1 MPARCPGFAMP
12 AHDSGKATVCFP
24 LRDRLA
30 GGKQAQK
37 GTRMTDGQA
46 HPLTTPGAGRR
57 FLMLQGP
64 HGPFFARLSAMLGR
78 AGAQVWR
85 VGFNMGDR
93 VFWQDSA
100 RYIAWRDTPEA
111 WADQCGPLMDGLGIT
126 DLVLYGDTRP
136 VHAQA
141 VATARARGIRVHVFE
156 EGYLR
161 PYWVTYERGGSN
173 GHSRLMGMTL
183 DQMRAAL
190 ANADDDIPDAPA
202 VWGDLRQHIF
212 YGALYHFFVMVANR
226 GYRAFRPHR
235 AVPVVQEFQLY
246 LKRLVLMPVHRL
258 ERWWATRAI
267 RQGGFPYHLVLLQL
281 EHDAS
286 FRSHSSF
293 GSMTEFIE
301 LVMDGFARGAPT
313 HHHLVF
319 KAHPLEDG
327 RARIEATI
335 ARCARELGLRD
346 RVHYVRGGKLAGLL
360 NHARTA
366 VTVNSTAAQQALWRG
381 LPLKAF
387 GRAVYNLPE
396 FVSAQP
402 LPEFFAAPRR
412 PDARGY
418 RDYRRFLLETSQI
431 VGGFYSAR
439 GRRELL
445 RQVVDMMLAPE
456 DPYDALIRGCAA
468 PRQQLRLVT

>member
-1 MPARCPGFAMP
+1 M
-12 AHDSGKATVCFP
+12 HHT
-24 LRDRLA
+24 
-30 GGKQAQK
+30 
-37 GTRMTDGQA
+37 
-46 HPLTTPGAGRR
+46 LTSPGAGRR

-64 HGPFFARLSAMLGR
+64 HGPFFAHLAAMLR
-78 AGAQVWR
+78 AAGADVLR

-93 VFWQDSA
+93 AF
-100 RYIAWRDTPEA
+100 WRDGESYIPWTGTPDA
-111 WADQCGPLMDGLGIT
+111 WPAGCADLMDRHGIT

-136 VHAQA
+136 IHAQA
-141 VATARARGIRVHVFE
+141 IELARSRGIMVHVFE

-173 GHSRLMGMTL
+173 GHSRLMKMTL
-183 DQMRAAL
+183 AEMRAAL
-190 ANADDDIPDAPA
+190 ENADDEVPDAPA

-212 YGALYHFFVMVANR
+212 YGALYHFFVMVANH
-226 GYRAFRPHR
+226 GYRNFRPHR
-235 AVPVVQEFQLY
+235 ALPVVAEFRLY
-246 LKRLVLMPVHRL
+246 LKRLLLMPIHRM
-258 ERWWATRAI
+258 ERWWATRRI
-267 RQGGFPYHLVLLQL
+267 RRGGFPYHLVLLQL
-281 EHDAS
+281 EHDSS
-286 FRSHSSF
+286 FRMHSSF
-293 GSMTEFIE
+293 GSMTDFIA
-301 LVMDGFARGAPT
+301 LVIEGFARGAPA

-327 RARIEATI
+327 RAAIEATI
-335 ARCARELGLRD
+335 ADQARKNGVAA
-346 RVHYVRGGKLAGLL
+346 RVHYVSGGKLAGLL

-396 FVSAQP
+396 FVSDQP
-402 LPEFFAAPRR
+402 LPDFFAHPRR

-445 RQVVDMMLAPE
+445 RQVVDMMLAPQ
-456 DPYDALIRGCAA
+456 DPYDALRQGCAA
-468 PRQQLRLVT
+468 PRQQLAAR